1 MNYNLKARAGN
12 GLRIVNKIIRVYNT
26 PINNGKIVVLV
37 EGYYDIPFYSKLLD
51 NDAVVLQQT
60 EGCNNMEYVSA

>member
-1 MNYNLKARAGN
+1 MNYNLKTRAGN
-12 GLRIVNKIIRVYNT
+12 GLRIVNKIISMYNT
-26 PINNGKIVVLV
+26 HLNNGKVVVLV

-60 EGCNNMEYVSA
+60 EGNRLFLHIVY